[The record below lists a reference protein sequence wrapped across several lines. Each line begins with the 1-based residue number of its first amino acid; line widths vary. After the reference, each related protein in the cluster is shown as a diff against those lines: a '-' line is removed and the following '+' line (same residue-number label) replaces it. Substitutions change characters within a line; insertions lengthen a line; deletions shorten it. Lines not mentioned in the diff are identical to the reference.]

1 MLMER
6 GKKIIQSDFN
16 FNSKENTMK
25 LLRQIYGNS
34 ILALI
39 HSKKL
44 LVFFLII
51 SIGGC
56 NYFTPPDRGTSPYLK
71 SLLSI
76 IGLDRTATTV
86 VSVLPKDKS
95 TGNYLNT
102 NVFIVFNKSISGFNT
117 SNFTISSDG
126 GTTPHPG
133 RVEISDKVL
142 IFYPTSNFVANATYT
157 VTVKAASGLSS
168 DAKYTFNTG
177 TVADNTPPSIASTNP
192 AAGDTNMPIN
202 ITVSATLSE
211 LIDPS
216 TVNSSSLAVSGV
228 SGTVSITDQT
238 LAFKSS
244 SNLPANTTFT
254 VTIKS
259 GLKDLAGNTMAA
271 PYSWTFTTGSSVA
284 SSCVY
289 DISIFDTC
297 LYE

>member
-1 MLMER
+1 MKNHNQKNQER
-6 GKKIIQSDFN
+6 NSFAFFSQIRLIPDLFAILILLFSLSNCN
-16 FNSKENTMK
+16 F
-25 LLRQIYGNS
+25 
-34 ILALI
+34 
-39 HSKKL
+39 
-44 LVFFLII
+44 
-51 SIGGC
+51 
-56 NYFTPPDRGTSPYLK
+56 FTNPDRGVSSFFK

-76 IGLDRTATTV
+76 ASLDRTPTTI

-117 SNFTISSDG
+117 SNFTVSSDG
-126 GTTPHPG
+126 GTTAHPG

-142 IFYPTSNFVANATYT
+142 VFYPSQNFTANATYT
-157 VTVKAASGLSS
+157 ITIQAAGGL
-168 DAKYTFNTG
+168 AAETKYTFSTG
-177 TVADNTPPSIASTNP
+177 TVADNTSPAIASTNP

-202 ITVSATLSE
+202 ITISATLTE

-216 TVNSSSLAVSGV
+216 TVNSSSITVSGV

-238 LAFKSS
+238 LAFKSG
-244 SNLPANTTFT
+244 SNLPVNTTLT

-259 GLKDLAGNTMAA
+259 GLKDLAGNTMSA

-284 SSCVY
+284 STCVY
-289 DISIFDTC
+289 DLSIFDTC